1 MSTFLQALV
10 DAVSSGA
17 LYGLAALGIGLVF
30 GVLRLANFAHGEI
43 ITAAAYTLIFTWQ
56 YGPFVAIPLA
66 ILASVLL
73 ALAMELFVFRW
84 MRRASDGT
92 LLIASFGLSVL
103 IQRVYEIGFGNN
115 VRTGAVAP
123 ALSGSVTVGGI
134 RIQILSLV
142 SILVAGVLLVAVHA
156 FLTRS
161 SVGLQVQAAATD
173 FRTARLLGVRAN
185 LVIMLTFAIAGALA
199 SVVGFF
205 LTVQIGAVGPSFGV
219 SVTVMALIGAV
230 IGGISSL
237 WASVAGGFFVGFIA
251 SLLASYL
258 PSGIAVFRD
267 AFVFGVVMVLLIFK
281 PSGVLVR
288 TRSLERA

>member
-30 GVLRLANFAHGEI
+30 GMLRLANFAHGEI
-43 ITAAAYTLIFTWQ
+43 ITAAAYTLVFTWQ

-73 ALAMELFVFRW
+73 ALLMELVVFRW

-115 VRTGAVAP
+115 VRTAAVAP
-123 ALSGSVTVGGI
+123 ALSGSITVGGV
-134 RIQILSLV
+134 RIQLLSLV

-199 SVVGFF
+199 AVVGFF

-219 SVTVMALIGAV
+219 NVTVMALIGAV

-258 PSGIAVFRD
+258 PGGIEVFRD